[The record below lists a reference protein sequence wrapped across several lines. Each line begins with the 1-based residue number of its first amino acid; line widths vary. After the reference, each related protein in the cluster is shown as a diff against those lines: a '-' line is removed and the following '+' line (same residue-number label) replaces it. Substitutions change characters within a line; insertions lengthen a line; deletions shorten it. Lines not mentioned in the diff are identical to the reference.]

1 VKVRIEIDTRTFI
14 RFWLVVIGFL
24 VAILMIWVARS
35 SLMLLAIALFL
46 ALALNPPVSQL
57 AKRLPGKSRVGATAI
72 AYLIVVVL
80 LGGFLILVV
89 PPVIQESARF
99 AQQVPT
105 FIDEASRQRGGVEQ
119 FLHQYGLDDQV
130 NAAIANAKQ
139 SATQIA
145 QNIGNL
151 LVNGAGVLLGGL
163 VSTVLVLVLAF
174 FMLIE
179 GPDWLNKLWGLYED
193 PERLDRHR
201 KLVYRM
207 YRIVT
212 GYVNGQIFIATI
224 ASSAALVVMLILCS
238 IFGLSLGLPLPLAVI
253 VFICGMIPMI
263 GATLSA
269 LIVTLV
275 LLFSNVT
282 AAIIFLVY
290 FIIYQQIE
298 NNFISPTVQ
307 ARSVELSALGI
318 LSAILIGVSLFGL
331 VGGVLA
337 IPVAGCLRVLL
348 LHYLDHARRER
359 QQKSTPVHKL
369 LSKLKGSED

>member
-1 VKVRIEIDTRTFI
+1 
-14 RFWLVVIGFL
+14 
-24 VAILMIWVARS
+24 
-35 SLMLLAIALFL
+35 
-46 ALALNPPVSQL
+46 
-57 AKRLPGKSRVGATAI
+57 
-72 AYLIVVVL
+72 LIVVVL
-80 LGGFLILVV
+80 LGGFLVLVV

>member
-1 VKVRIEIDTRTFI
+1 MKVRIEIDTRTFI